1 MEYKSVDV
9 RVLFGSGSASR
20 LELAPWFLKFA
31 WACGLHIKCGKQAM
45 CNVAPNF
52 ALQRTLLKGGLC
64 SARAANK
71 FVRVSLAGHRSG
83 AAERW
88 R

>member
-9 RVLFGSGSASR
+9 RALFGSGSAYR

-45 CNVAPNF
+45 CNVAPNIW
-52 ALQRTLLKGGLC
+52 RIP
-64 SARAANK
+64 ARCG
-71 FVRVSLAGHRSG
+71 SSPP
-83 AAERW
+83 
-88 R
+88 